1 MTKGSDSKEF
11 FELFK
16 KSGGPESF
24 QQKEEKPLFKPK
36 ETHPAPPCA
45 ESREN

>member
-16 KSGGPESF
+16 KPGGTESF
-24 QQKEEKPLFKPK
+24 QEEGR
-36 ETHPAPPCA
+36 ETSC
-45 ESREN
+45 